1 MLRIEYNVRDRRG
14 RTDFHY
20 ADIWLT
26 KGDTLIASVTLA
38 LTRAV
43 EYVPSAE
50 DVVKFVVKKRRRDAE
65 ALIEQEIDLSTML
78 LEVDADATASLKSGD
93 YAYYIE
99 ITYADGV
106 VDTFLSGTLH
116 LMEK

>member
-1 MLRIEYNVRDRRG
+1 MLKIIYNVIDRRG
-14 RTDFHY
+14 RTDFHF

-26 KGDTLIASVTLA
+26 RGDTLLASVTLA

-50 DVVKFVVKKRRRDAE
+50 DEVKFVVKKRKRDTTP
-65 ALIEQEIDLSTML
+65 LIEQEIDLNTMM
-78 LEVDADATASLKSGD
+78 LEVDADDTASLRCGD
-93 YAYYIE
+93 YPYYIE

-106 VDTFLSGTLH
+106 VDTFLQGTLH

>member
-14 RTDFHY
+14 RIDFHY

-26 KGDTLIASVTLA
+26 KGDTMIVSVTLA
-38 LTRAV
+38 LSRAV
-43 EYVPSAE
+43 EYVPDAE
-50 DVVKFVVKKRRRDAE
+50 DVVKFVMKRRHRDTE
-65 ALIEQEIDLSTML
+65 AVIEQEVDLSTML
-78 LEVDADATASLKSGD
+78 LTVDADDTDDLRSGD
-93 YAYYIE
+93 YPYYLE
-99 ITYADGV
+99 LTAADGT